1 MACSTASRT
10 STLASWKAARRGYRS
25 SSTASNA
32 RWGTAD
38 WSCRTTRRT
47 TSAEARCTS
56 AAEGNEKALS
66 YAIERVGPEPFMF
79 ASDFP
84 HEITIENCMEEID
97 EILERE
103 DIKEEHQMLIL
114 RENARNMYGEP

>member
-1 MACSTASRT
+1 MFI
-10 STLASWKAARRGYRS
+10 GF
-25 SSTASNA
+25 
-32 RWGTAD
+32 
-38 WSCRTTRRT
+38 
-47 TSAEARCTS
+47 
-56 AAEGNEKALS
+56 EGNEKALS
-66 YAIERVGPEPFMF
+66 YAIERGGPEPFMF

>member
-1 MACSTASRT
+1 
-10 STLASWKAARRGYRS
+10 
-25 SSTASNA
+25 
-32 RWGTAD
+32 
-38 WSCRTTRRT
+38 
-47 TSAEARCTS
+47 
-56 AAEGNEKALS
+56 
-66 YAIERVGPEPFMF
+66 MF